1 MKKIIATVM
10 SAALLTGLISG
21 TTVTNLQAAEV
32 NTAGNQTEVQETTE
46 QTNEIDSFDS
56 DNETNT
62 ADLEAGYSDDDNS
75 DQEYVDSEV
84 MDAGSADTQDVDNGV
99 AAFDDLQGMKPVVTG
114 DDTDV
119 QQTETE
125 QAQQEQ
131 SDEAVVPEENTQSS
145 VTEEEDD
152 PMALRAQGDVGESF
166 YDANALYGID
176 TYALNG
182 STSASMGYDSL
193 NHNSRF
199 NGTIKRVGI
208 DVSSW
213 QGNINWAAVKASG
226 VEYAF
231 VRIGY
236 RGSET
241 GSLAMDSKAVAN
253 LKGAANA
260 GLRVGAYIFSQAL
273 NDEEARQEANYI
285 CDKIAGY
292 KIDLP
297 VVIDYEYRAENE
309 ENGGRLYKAHL
320 SQETAT
326 SVVNTFG
333 DVVRARGYVPMV
345 YANKSMLQSHLHASQ
360 IKYQV
365 WLANYTNSTS
375 YAGSY
380 TFWQYSSS
388 GHVDGI
394 SGNVDCDVWYDS
406 NGGEY
411 SVCDGVYT
419 ISSKLNT
426 GLNLDIAGASLSN
439 GGNVQLYQGN
449 GSGAQKFKI
458 TYVGNGC
465 YTIDNVNS
473 GKRLDIA
480 GGSAQ
485 NGANVQQYD
494 KNGSDAQ
501 KWFIKSTNDGYYTII
516 SAASSKVLDVKNGRA
531 VNGANIQQ
539 YDSNGSDAQRFKL
552 TLIDGSQTVS
562 NGLYHICSAI
572 NNDMVLDISGGSI
585 SNHANL
591 QLYRYNG
598 SDAQKFMVTYRGNG
612 YYVLTSYKSG
622 KVLDVENRGGHSL
635 ANVQQFEQN
644 GDIAQKW
651 LIRSAGNG
659 YYYIVSAITGNYLD
673 VYAGKASNGNNI
685 DTYAPNGS
693 AAQKF
698 KLNPA
703 GGGVIRDANYEIQ
716 TATDPNIVVDI
727 KDGST
732 AAGANARIFYAN
744 GTTAQKYAIASTG
757 DGYYII
763 RNVKSGNVLDVAG
776 ASTANGANVQ
786 QYSYNGTLAQ
796 KWVVRNNGDGTY
808 SFVNAGNGKCLDI
821 TSGRIVS
828 GANLQ
833 QYTDNGSLAQKFR
846 LKMK

>member
-1 MKKIIATVM
+1 MRKIVVTVLL
-10 SAALLTGLISG
+10 AALLTGGLSG
-21 TTVTNLQAAEV
+21 VTVINPQAAEV
-32 NTAGNQTEVQETTE
+32 DSTDAQTEIQGTKELKEEEDTLDEEIQQEG
-46 QTNEIDSFDS
+46 NDID
-56 DNETNT
+56 
-62 ADLEAGYSDDDNS
+62 
-75 DQEYVDSEV
+75 
-84 MDAGSADTQDVDNGV
+84 
-99 AAFDDLQGMKPVVTG
+99 AFDYIQQEKPVVDENDSDGQT
-114 DDTDV
+114 DDVVD
-119 QQTETE
+119 TE
-125 QAQQEQ
+125 
-131 SDEAVVPEENTQSS
+131 DNTQSF
-145 VTEEEDD
+145 VENDEDD
-152 PMALRAQGDVGESF
+152 PLESRACGDLVEGF
-166 YDANALYGID
+166 YDSDTQYDIDACELYSSVG
-176 TYALNG
+176 T
-182 STSASMGYDSL
+182 SMGFDSL
-193 NHNSRF
+193 KHNSRF

-213 QGNINWAAVKASG
+213 QEDINWMAVKASG
-226 VEYAF
+226 VEYVF

-236 RGSET
+236 RGYES
-241 GSLAMDSKAVAN
+241 GSLATDSKAIAN
-253 LKGAANA
+253 LQGAANA
-260 GLRVGAYIFSQAL
+260 GLRVGAYIYSQAL

-297 VVIDYEYRAENE
+297 VVIDYEYHAENE

-333 DVVRARGYVPMV
+333 DVVSARGYVPMV

-375 YAGSY
+375 YSGSY
-380 TFWQYSSS
+380 TFWQYSDS
-388 GHVDGI
+388 GYVDGI

-406 NGGEY
+406 NGGSY
-411 SVCDGVYT
+411 SVCEGIYT

-426 GLNLDIAGASLSN
+426 TLNLDIAGASLSN
-439 GGNVQLYQGN
+439 GGNIQLYRGN

-473 GKRLDIA
+473 GKRMDVA

-494 KNGSDAQ
+494 KNGSNAQ
-501 KWFIKSTNDGYYTII
+501 KWFIKSTNDGYYTFI
-516 SAASSKVLDVKNGRA
+516 SVASSKVLDVKNGRA

-539 YDSNGSDAQRFKL
+539 YDSNGSDAQKFKL

-562 NGLYHICSAI
+562 SGLYHICSAI
-572 NNDMVLDISGGSI
+572 NNDMVLDISSGSI

-598 SDAQKFMVTYRGNG
+598 SDAQKFVVTYRGNG
-612 YYVLTSYKSG
+612 YYVLSSYKSG
-622 KVLDVENRGGHSL
+622 KVLDVENGGGHSL

-644 GDIAQKW
+644 GNIAQKW
-651 LIRSAGNG
+651 LIRSAGDG
-659 YYYIVSAITGNYLD
+659 YYYIISAISGNYLD

-693 AAQKF
+693 MAQKF
-698 KLNPA
+698 KLNLA
-703 GGGVIRDANYEIQ
+703 GGGAISDANYEIQ
-716 TATDPNIVVDI
+716 TASESNIVVDI

-732 AAGANARIFYAN
+732 ASGANARIFYAN
-744 GTTAQKYAIASTG
+744 GTNAQKYAITSTG

-763 RNVKSGNVLDVAG
+763 RNVKSGNVLDVAR
-776 ASTANGANVQ
+776 ASSDNGANIQ
-786 QYSYNGTLAQ
+786 QYTYNGSLAQ
-796 KWVVRNNGDGTY
+796 KWIVRNNGDGTY

-828 GANLQ
+828 GVNLQ
-833 QYTDNGSLAQKFR
+833 QYTDNGSYAQKFH